1 MTKIEPLNGQLSGWL
16 ILDKPLGMSSAQ
28 AVGRVKRLLKP
39 RKVGHGGTLDPLASG
54 ILPLA
59 LNEAT
64 KAFQFVAANTKT
76 YRFTVEWG
84 VETSTDDREGEVTQ
98 RSDKRP
104 SREEILAVLSR
115 FTGDIL
121 QAPPVFSAIKVDG
134 ERAYALARNGEN
146 VELAERPVKIEEL
159 RLLAMA
165 DAGHAEFEMRCGKG
179 TYVRSIARDLGR
191 ALGCYGHVAALRRTA
206 VGNFDE
212 KGAISLEKLEVLVHS
227 GALKERLLPVSSV
240 LADIPALELDP
251 EAARRL
257 RQGQSV
263 SVSCQEGKM
272 VQVLDAGVLVAVA
285 TVNDQR
291 LRPVRVFNL
300 ESDR

>member
-1 MTKIEPLNGQLSGWL
+1 MTTELSGWL

-39 RKVGHGGTLDPLASG
+39 RKIGHGGTLDPLASG

-76 YRFTVEWG
+76 YRFTVQWG
-84 VETSTDDREGEVTQ
+84 AETSTDDREGEVTQ

-104 SREEILAVLSR
+104 CREEVAAILPR

-121 QAPPVFSAIKVDG
+121 QAPPAFSAIKVDG
-134 ERAYALARNGEN
+134 ARAYVLARKGES
-146 VELAERPVKIEEL
+146 VELAERPVRVDEL
-159 RLLAMA
+159 RLLAVPDA
-165 DAGHAEFEMRCGKG
+165 DHAAFEMRCGKG

-191 ALGCYGHVAALRRTA
+191 ALGCYAHVAELRRTT

-227 GALKERLLPVSSV
+227 GALNEWLLPVSSV
-240 LADIPALELDP
+240 LADIPALEVDP
-251 EAARRL
+251 EAARRV
-257 RQGQSV
+257 RQGQAV
-263 SVSCQEGKM
+263 SVSYPEGET
-272 VQVLDAGVLVAVA
+272 VQVLDAGVLVAVV
-285 TVNDQR
+285 TVSNQQ
-291 LRPVRVFNL
+291 LKPVRVFNL
-300 ESDR
+300 ESGQ

>member
-1 MTKIEPLNGQLSGWL
+1 MTKTELSGWL

-39 RKVGHGGTLDPLASG
+39 RKIGHGGTLDPLASG

-76 YRFTVEWG
+76 YRFTVQWG

-104 SREEILAVLSR
+104 TREDILAILPR
-115 FTGDIL
+115 FTGEIL
-121 QAPPVFSAIKVDG
+121 QAPPAFSAIKVDG
-134 ERAYALARNGEN
+134 ERAYTLARNGEN
-146 VELAERPVKIEEL
+146 VELAERPVRVDEL
-159 RLLAMA
+159 LLLGMP
-165 DAGHAEFEMRCGKG
+165 DVGHAEFEMRCGKG

-191 ALGCYGHVAALRRTA
+191 ALGCYGHVAALRRTT

-227 GALKERLLPVSSV
+227 GALNERLLPVSSV
-240 LADIPALELDP
+240 LADIPALEVGP
-251 EAARRL
+251 EAARRV
-257 RQGQSV
+257 RQGQAV
-263 SVSCQEGKM
+263 SVSYPEGEM

-285 TVNDQR
+285 TVSNQQ
-291 LRPVRVFNL
+291 LKPVRVFNL
-300 ESDR
+300 ESGQ